1 VAFGIAFLLTVPVVV
16 LGLLFPAAERLA
28 PLLTPG
34 VALLRPLS
42 SVLAS
47 WPGPVNMLLA
57 SVANGLVFG
66 VVAAAVAL
74 LLGRRR
80 RSGVSRRARP

>member
-1 VAFGIAFLLTVPVVV
+1 VPVVV
-16 LGLLFPAAERLA
+16 VGLLFPVAELLA

-34 VALLRPLS
+34 VALLRPVS

-47 WPGPVNMLLA
+47 WPGAVNMLVA
-57 SVANGLVFG
+57 SVANGLAFG

-80 RSGVSRRARP
+80 R